1 MGFFEKLKQGL
12 SKTASSIS
20 SVFTASELDDD
31 FYDDLEESLIVSD
44 LGMDT
49 TETVMDR
56 LRQTVREQH
65 IKTVDE
71 AKIALRAILADMLNV
86 GDSGLRLDTKPSVIL
101 VIGVNGV
108 GKTTSIGKL
117 AARYVN
123 EGKKVMLSAA
133 DTFRAAAADQLE
145 IWAKRAGADIV
156 RHGEGADPAAVV
168 FDSISAA
175 KARGSDIIIVDTA
188 GRLHNKA
195 NLMNELGKISRI
207 IDRELP
213 NADKE
218 VLLVLDGTTGQNGL
232 LQAKRLGYELGRY
245 GAIVVSGGAA
255 GIDTLALRGAVSSG
269 TPPVAVFACGVDV
282 DYPAANRSLFEDLRT
297 NGCVMSELPP
307 GTPPLPEHFPSRN
320 RILSGLALGSVVVEA
335 PKKSGALITA
345 RHALEQGR
353 DVFTLP
359 GNLGNPTCAGNIQ
372 LLKQGAI
379 LVEEGW
385 DILQEYTYLYP
396 ELPQRQRPAGPM
408 TLTAQEAAGSVVVA
422 ETAAAPEKTDTKAV
436 DKQENRAYIDVQE
449 ILPQVSPDEVAV
461 LRLLEDGK
469 QPVDRLID
477 ETQLPAGRI
486 LSALTL
492 LEVKGYVKR
501 LPARYYELAKK

>member
-1 MGFFEKLKQGL
+1 MQEKLFQQRLQIPAGIGALTGGYFFRRAGYYQL
-12 SKTASSIS
+12 STA
-20 SVFTASELDDD
+20 VA
-31 FYDDLEESLIVSD
+31 
-44 LGMDT
+44 
-49 TETVMDR
+49 
-56 LRQTVREQH
+56 
-65 IKTVDE
+65 
-71 AKIALRAILADMLNV
+71 ALRAKVDDVVGHLDHIQIVLDYHDRVAGVHQPLQHLNQPLHIRSV
-86 GDSGLRLDTKPSVIL
+86 QAGGRFVQNIYCAAGGLTGELGGQLDALCFAAGKGGGRLPDLDI
-101 VIGVNGV
+101 
-108 GKTTSIGKL
+108 
-117 AARYVN
+117 A
-123 EGKKVMLSAA
+123 E
-133 DTFRAAAADQLE
+133 
-145 IWAKRAGADIV
+145 ADIAMV
-156 RHGEGADPAAVV
+156 GTRRA
-168 FDSISAA
+168 SAY
-175 KARGSDIIIVDTA
+175 
-188 GRLHNKA
+188 
-195 NLMNELGKISRI
+195 
-207 IDRELP
+207 
-213 NADKE
+213 
-218 VLLVLDGTTGQNGL
+218 GL

-449 ILPQVSPDEVAV
+449 ILPQVSPDEAAV

>member
-1 MGFFEKLKQGL
+1 MHAALRRFGSPEAVFYADAEAYRGIEGLKNAEPLEDKDLTEPRRIL
-12 SKTASSIS
+12 SECHRKSIHIL
-20 SVFTASELDDD
+20 TWQDAA
-31 FYDDLEESLIVSD
+31 YPA
-44 LGMDT
+44 
-49 TETVMDR
+49 R
-56 LRQTVREQH
+56 LRSIDDPPLLLYYQGTLPDIDAEPV
-65 IKTVDE
+65 
-71 AKIALRAILADMLNV
+71 IAMVGTRRA
-86 GDSGLRLDTKPSVIL
+86 
-101 VIGVNGV
+101 
-108 GKTTSIGKL
+108 
-117 AARYVN
+117 
-123 EGKKVMLSAA
+123 SAY
-133 DTFRAAAADQLE
+133 
-145 IWAKRAGADIV
+145 
-156 RHGEGADPAAVV
+156 
-168 FDSISAA
+168 
-175 KARGSDIIIVDTA
+175 
-188 GRLHNKA
+188 
-195 NLMNELGKISRI
+195 
-207 IDRELP
+207 
-213 NADKE
+213 
-218 VLLVLDGTTGQNGL
+218 GL

-449 ILPQVSPDEVAV
+449 ILPQVSPDEAAV